1 LSFIVF
7 DMSDILVGFIG
18 QWFIGRNLADDFE
31 RRSYRIFRYSK
42 RLDTPEN
49 RQKLSECDIV
59 FIGVPTPTTPEGF
72 NSDTLREV
80 LGLVW
85 VGKTAVI
92 KSTMM
97 PGTCEKLQALYPDR
111 FVFHSPEFLAEKTA
125 AYDVANPTRNIVGY
139 PIDSAEYRARAQE
152 VMDILPDAPVSILC
166 TSREAEFIKYG
177 SNCFLY
183 LKVVYANILA
193 DLSKNVGANWDV
205 IAEGIGSDPRIGGS
219 HLQIVHTSW
228 VEGDIPGRWAG
239 GHCFIKDFAGLV
251 EYIKKAG
258 TDSLGEAFL
267 SAAEQK
273 NISLL
278 LLSKKDPDLLE
289 GVYGNLRNS

>member
-1 LSFIVF
+1 
-7 DMSDILVGFIG
+7 MSDILVGFIG
-18 QWFIGRNLADDFE
+18 QWFIGKNLADDFE
-31 RRSYRIFRYSK
+31 RRWYRIFRYSK

-59 FIGVPTPTTPEGF
+59 FIWVPTPTTPEGF
-72 NSDTLREV
+72 NCDTLREV
-80 LGLVW
+80 LWLVW
-85 VGKTAVI
+85 AGKTAVI

-97 PGTCEKLQALYPDR
+97 PGTCESLQSLYPDR
-111 FVFHSPEFLAEKTA
+111 FIFHSPEFLAEKTA
-125 AYDVANPTRNIVGY
+125 AYDVANPTRNIIGY
-139 PIDSAEYRARAQE
+139 PLDTPEYRARAQQ
-152 VMDILPDAPVSILC
+152 VIDILPDAPLNIIC

-183 LKVVYANILA
+183 LKVVYANILS
-193 DLSKNVGANWDV
+193 DLAGQSWASWDV
-205 IAEGIGSDPRIGGS
+205 ISQGIGSDPRIWAS

-251 EYIKKAG
+251 EYIKKTG
-258 TDSLGEAFL
+258 TDPLGEAFL
-267 SAAEQK
+267 SATEQK

-278 LLSKKDPDLLE
+278 TDSHKDSDLLE
-289 GVYGNLRNS
+289 GVYGNLKNS